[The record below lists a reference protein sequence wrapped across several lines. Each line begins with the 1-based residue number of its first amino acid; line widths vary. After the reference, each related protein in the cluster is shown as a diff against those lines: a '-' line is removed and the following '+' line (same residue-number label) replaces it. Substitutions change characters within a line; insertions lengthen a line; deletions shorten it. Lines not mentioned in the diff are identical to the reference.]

1 MILLID
7 NYDSF
12 VHNLARYVRELGFI
26 EVVQRNDAITI
37 EQIETLGPSHIIISP
52 GPCTPDDAGI
62 SLSVIQHFAKTI
74 PILGICLGHQAIAQA
89 FGGEII
95 RAKQPTHG
103 KASAVTHNQQGIFKG
118 LPNPFKAARYHSL
131 AVNHKNLPTCLEITA
146 TTEDDEIMGL
156 QHHRY
161 PTVGVQFHPESILTE
176 GGYQL
181 MSNFLNAECDDEP

>member
-52 GPCTPDDAGI
+52 GPCTPDDAGV
-62 SLSVIQHFAKTI
+62 SLSVIQHFAKNI

-131 AVNHKNLPTCLEITA
+131 AVNQKKLPTCLEITA
-146 TTEDDEIMGL
+146 RTEDDEIMGL
-156 QHHRY
+156 QHQRY

-181 MSNFLNAECDDEP
+181 MSNFLNAEFDDES

>member
-26 EVVQRNDAITI
+26 DVVKRNDAITI
-37 EQIETLGPSHIIISP
+37 EQIETLRPSHIIISP
-52 GPCTPDDAGI
+52 GPCTPDHAGI
-62 SLSVIQHFAKTI
+62 SLAVIQHFAKNI

-95 RAKQPTHG
+95 RAKQPRHG

-131 AVNHKNLPTCLEITA
+131 AVNQKNLPTCLEITA

-156 QHHRY
+156 QHQLY

-176 GGYQL
+176 RGYQL
-181 MSNFLNAECDDEP
+181 MSNFLNTEFEYEP